1 MVIPMASSNIGDN
14 MMNNSSNNNY
24 GGISSNDNRIMQQQE
39 QQLPLGGVGNTI
51 PTSLWGDN
59 NPGSNANGSNG
70 ATNSSWSL
78 TGGSNVW

>member
-1 MVIPMASSNIGDN
+1 
-14 MMNNSSNNNY
+14 
-24 GGISSNDNRIMQQQE
+24 MQHQE

-51 PTSLWGDN
+51 STSLWGDN
-59 NPGSNANGSNG
+59 NPGSNDNGSNG